1 MDSCLQP
8 EMRKEGAGM
17 ESHVKTALSSNTW
30 QQAEVMQLEILLT
43 PP

>member
-1 MDSCLQP
+1 MNNCLQP

-17 ESHVKTALSSNTW
+17 KSHVKTALSSNTL
-30 QQAEVMQLEILLT
+30 QQAEVMQLELLLT